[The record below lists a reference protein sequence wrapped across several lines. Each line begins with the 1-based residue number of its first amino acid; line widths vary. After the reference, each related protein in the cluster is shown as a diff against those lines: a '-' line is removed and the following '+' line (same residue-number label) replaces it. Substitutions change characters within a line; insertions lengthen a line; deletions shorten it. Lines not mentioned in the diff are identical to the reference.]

1 MRKRRPLVL
10 RAKRLGLFVTR
21 FGPYH
26 GLRLLRQLDLPSRD
40 TYAVDIPG
48 LSRPL
53 LLRPNGTDART
64 IEELFLDRDYELPFT
79 INPTLIVDAG
89 AHAGYASVY
98 FAHAYPSARIIA
110 IEPDEGNLRLL
121 RANTRWY
128 PQVEII
134 RGALWPRPGR
144 ARIANPSA
152 QPWAYR
158 VEAGTGD
165 GGEVDAITVPDVLQ
179 RAGHARVDLLK
190 LDVEGC
196 EREIFSDCGSWID
209 RVGALVVELHDRLV
223 PGCQDAMEA
232 ALAGRQF
239 DRWRKGANAMLR
251 RQTDV
256 RPKS

>member
-48 LSRPL
+48 LSRPVL
-53 LLRPNGTDART
+53 PRPAARW
-64 IEELFLDRDYELPFT
+64 
-79 INPTLIVDAG
+79 
-89 AHAGYASVY
+89 S
-98 FAHAYPSARIIA
+98 
-110 IEPDEGNLRLL
+110 
-121 RANTRWY
+121 
-128 PQVEII
+128 PQFEII

-165 GGEVDAITVPDVLQ
+165 GGEV
-179 RAGHARVDLLK
+179 
-190 LDVEGC
+190 
-196 EREIFSDCGSWID
+196 
-209 RVGALVVELHDRLV
+209 
-223 PGCQDAMEA
+223 
-232 ALAGRQF
+232 
-239 DRWRKGANAMLR
+239 
-251 RQTDV
+251 
-256 RPKS
+256 